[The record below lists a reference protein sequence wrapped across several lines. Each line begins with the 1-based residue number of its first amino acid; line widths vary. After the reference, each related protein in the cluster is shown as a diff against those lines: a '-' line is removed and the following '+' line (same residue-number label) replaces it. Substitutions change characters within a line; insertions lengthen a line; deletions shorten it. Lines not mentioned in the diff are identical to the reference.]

1 MKWRQMA
8 MAHQFRLS
16 NNLDYLRFLIKR
28 NRRFMILMGSGMLVL
43 YPVLLLT
50 LRLINTNI
58 YINDIRG
65 IGQVF
70 ALILLIV
77 SAISI
82 PFLTLGYINSK
93 RHLDVYHSLPI
104 KRSDLLVVNI
114 VAAFV
119 IMVIPFTV
127 AWFAGGLVVLSADFT
142 ILDILT
148 TWITSLMIVSAIFS
162 IIVFTLMHTGTS
174 IDGLLYGMVLNFL
187 PILTYAAY
195 TAFSAIVLLG
205 FNGDYIA
212 RYIGLIFPI
221 WSLFEN
227 LFEVDTRLWDS
238 SILNGL
244 YWLVISVILLLASR
258 YFYKIRRHD
267 KAESPFTNPY
277 FFTAISAFVS
287 IVFVFLMY
295 AGFYSINESINQN
308 FFNPINFIFPFFFTG
323 VIYLVMDTISQRS
336 FKNLYK
342 AMLRY
347 LIIAFIGFGLLL
359 FGLFTKGFGYIS
371 RVPEIDSIKNVEIRI
386 DDYNNVIIPR
396 VEFNQY
402 NYYDNNAM
410 TYLIEDEHG
419 IEIVQNM
426 HKIILSEYKWIDY
439 SNRNIYIYDS
449 RFIDQIQSSEGYV
462 QSYEDYDY
470 SVNPYGNSLTLRFT
484 YTLNSGSV
492 VSRSYTI
499 PYEWTKS
506 LKELTYNKGLLKAH
520 APNIAL
526 RNTYKYLK
534 GVNLQNAFTVNSNS
548 FDYTSFD
555 LELFSQAYEK
565 DYENLSKRSIYDLQP
580 TTLGYVNLTTCKSD
594 KNSDN
599 CIKSRVL
606 INSLYTNTLD
616 YLNSINAKF
625 AEMSYF
631 GSFKPVLFIPSENYS
646 DNKLFYAPSGFNEYF
661 NGFEYYDK
669 FGIFKATYVELNEEQ
684 FKKIVNYTTNEGTSK
699 EALISLLVGD
709 PSGTEYIFNGNFLIL
724 PEYTNEV
731 LELVKD
737 NPRKVITDPYQLMQI
752 KE

>member
-1 MKWRQMA
+1 

-28 NRRFMILMGSGMLVL
+28 NRRFMMLMGLGMIVL

-50 LRLINTNI
+50 LQLINPNI
-58 YINDIRG
+58 YIDDARG
-65 IGQVF
+65 VGQVF

-82 PFLTLGYINSK
+82 PFLTLGYMNSK
-93 RHLDVYHSLPI
+93 KHLDTYHALPI
-104 KRSDLLVVNI
+104 KRSDLLIINVI
-114 VAAFV
+114 AAFV

-127 AWFAGGLVVLSADFT
+127 AWFAGGLVVLSSEFT
-142 ILDILT
+142 IIDVLI

-174 IDGLLYGMVLNFL
+174 VDGLLYGMVLNFL

-227 LFEVDTRLWDS
+227 LFEVETRLWDS

-244 YWLVISVILLLASR
+244 YWLVISVVLLISSR

-287 IVFVFLMY
+287 VVLVFLMY
-295 AGFYSINESINQN
+295 AGFYSINESIDQN

-347 LIIAFIGFGLLL
+347 LVIALVGFGLLL
-359 FGLFTKGFGYIS
+359 FGLFSKGFGYIT
-371 RVPEIDSIKNVEIRI
+371 RLPEVDTIKSIEFRLE
-386 DDYNNVIIPR
+386 DYNNLIIPR
-396 VEFNQY
+396 VDINQY
-402 NYYDNNAM
+402 NYYDNDSM
-410 TYLIEDEHG
+410 SYLIDDEKG

-439 SNRNIYIYDS
+439 SNRNIYLYDS
-449 RFIDQIQSSEGYV
+449 SFIDRIQSAEGYV
-462 QSYEDYDY
+462 QSYQDYPY
-470 SVNPYGNSLTLRFT
+470 SISPYYDSTITLRFT
-484 YTLNSGSV
+484 YTLNSGTI
-492 VSRSYTI
+492 VSRSYTV

-506 LKELTYNKGLLKAH
+506 LKDLMYNEGMLKAY

-526 RNTYKYLK
+526 KDNYPYIISVST
-534 GVNLQNAFTVNSNS
+534 QNAFTPIYKPVSLSS
-548 FDYTSFD
+548 FDFD
-555 LELFSQAYEK
+555 AFSQAYSE
-565 DYENLSKRSIYDLQP
+565 DFNNLSSRSIYNLQP
-580 TTLGYVNLTTCKSD
+580 TTLGYVKLKTCKSD
-594 KNSDN
+594 KNQND
-599 CIKSRVL
+599 CIESSVL
-606 INSLYTNTLD
+606 INSLYTNTLN
-616 YLNSINAKF
+616 YLDSINATFPEIANF
-625 AEMSYF
+625 ASL
-631 GSFKPVLFIPSENYS
+631 KPIIFIPE
-646 DNKLFYAPSGFNEYF
+646 DNATDDFKFHTALGINSFM
-661 NGFEYYDK
+661 NGFGGYNKEGV
-669 FGIFKATYVELNEEQ
+669 FRATYVELTEEQ
-684 FKKIVNYTTNEGTSK
+684 LQSILPYTTNVGVSNSPLLSLMIGE
-699 EALISLLVGD
+699 LITYESEYSFKGNTLID
-709 PSGTEYIFNGNFLIL
+709 PMYMDF
-724 PEYTNEV
+724 V
-731 LELVKD
+731 LDIIKD
-737 NPRKVITDPYQLMQI
+737 NPRKIMTDPYAYMQL

>member
-1 MKWRQMA
+1 MA

-28 NRRFMILMGSGMLVL
+28 NRRFMMLMGLGMIVL

-50 LRLINTNI
+50 LQLINPNI

-65 IGQVF
+65 VGQVF

-82 PFLTLGYINSK
+82 PFLTLGYMNSK
-93 RHLDVYHSLPI
+93 KHLDTYHALPI
-104 KRSDLLVVNI
+104 KRSDLLIINVI
-114 VAAFV
+114 AAFI
-119 IMVIPFTV
+119 IMVIPFTI
-127 AWFAGGLVVLSADFT
+127 AWFAGGLVVLSSEFT
-142 ILDILT
+142 LIDILT

-227 LFEVDTRLWDS
+227 LFEVETRLWDS

-244 YWLVISVILLLASR
+244 YWLVISVVLLIASR

-277 FFTAISAFVS
+277 FFTTISAFVS
-287 IVFVFLMY
+287 VVLVFLMY
-295 AGFYSINESINQN
+295 AGFYSINESIEQN
-308 FFNPINFIFPFFFTG
+308 FFNPLNFIFPFFFTG

-347 LIIAFIGFGLLL
+347 LIIAAVGFGLLL
-359 FGLFTKGFGYIS
+359 FGLFSKGFGYIT
-371 RVPEIDSIKNVEIRI
+371 RVPEVDSIKSVELRL
-386 DDYNNVIIPR
+386 DDYNSVIIPR
-396 VEFNQY
+396 VEINYTDYY
-402 NYYDNNAM
+402 NSDLFA
-410 TYLIEDEHG
+410 YLIEDEKG

-426 HKIILSEYKWIDY
+426 HKIILNEYKWIDY
-439 SNRNIYIYDS
+439 SNRGIYIYDS
-449 RFIDQIQSSEGYV
+449 SLIERIESVDGYV
-462 QSYEDYDY
+462 PSYEELGY
-470 SVNPYGNSLTLRFT
+470 SLSPYYGSSLTIRFT
-484 YTLNSGSV
+484 YTLESGSV
-492 VSRSYTI
+492 VSRSYNI
-499 PYEWTKS
+499 PYEWTSS
-506 LKELTYNKGLLKAH
+506 LKELMYNKGVLKAY
-520 APNIAL
+520 APNVAL
-526 RNTYKYLK
+526 REQYKFLNT
-534 GVNLQNAFTVNSNS
+534 VSLQNAFTPVTSS
-548 FDYTSFD
+548 FNVKNFD

-565 DYENLSKRSIYDLQP
+565 DFENLSSRSVFDLQP
-580 TTLGYVNLTTCKSD
+580 ETLGYVKIKTCKSE
-594 KNSDN
+594 KNEN
-599 CIKSRVL
+599 TCIESSIL
-606 INSLYTNTLD
+606 INGLYTNTLA
-616 YLNSINAKF
+616 YLNSINASF
-625 AEMSYF
+625 PEMSNF
-631 GSFKPVLFIPSENYS
+631 ASLKPIIFIPSENAMDDYKYYTAFGLNS
-646 DNKLFYAPSGFNEYF
+646 SNYGFGEYNKEGVY
-661 NGFEYYDK
+661 
-669 FGIFKATYVELNEEQ
+669 KATYVELTEEQ
-684 FKKIVNYTTNEGTSK
+684 LNTILPYTSNAGLSNK
-699 EALISLLVGD
+699 PLIRLMIGELVTY
-709 PSGTEYIFNGNFLIL
+709 STEYTFRGNYLIQ
-724 PEYTNEV
+724 PEHMDEV

-737 NPRKVITDPYQLMQI
+737 NPRKVITDPYAFAQI

>member
-1 MKWRQMA
+1 MA

-28 NRRFMILMGSGMLVL
+28 NRRFMMLMGLGMIVL

-50 LRLINTNI
+50 LQLINPNI

-65 IGQVF
+65 VGQVF

-82 PFLTLGYINSK
+82 PFLTLGYMNSK
-93 RHLDVYHSLPI
+93 KHLDTYHALPI
-104 KRSDLLVVNI
+104 KRSDLLIINVI
-114 VAAFV
+114 AAFI
-119 IMVIPFTV
+119 IMVIPFTI
-127 AWFAGGLVVLSADFT
+127 AWFAGGLVVLSSEFT
-142 ILDILT
+142 LIDILT

-227 LFEVDTRLWDS
+227 LFEVETRLWDS

-244 YWLVISVILLLASR
+244 YWLVISIVLLIASR

-277 FFTAISAFVS
+277 FFTTISAFVS
-287 IVFVFLMY
+287 VVLVFLMY
-295 AGFYSINESINQN
+295 AGFYSINESIEQN
-308 FFNPINFIFPFFFTG
+308 FFNPLNFIFPFFFTG

-347 LIIAFIGFGLLL
+347 LIIAVVGFGLLL
-359 FGLFTKGFGYIS
+359 FGLFSKGFGYIT
-371 RVPEIDSIKNVEIRI
+371 RVPEVDSIKSVELRL
-386 DDYNNVIIPR
+386 DDYNSVIIPR
-396 VEFNQY
+396 VEINYTDYY
-402 NYYDNNAM
+402 NSDLFA
-410 TYLIEDEHG
+410 YLIEDEKG

-426 HKIILSEYKWIDY
+426 HKIILNEYKWIDY
-439 SNRNIYIYDS
+439 SNRGIYMYDS
-449 RFIDQIQSSEGYV
+449 SLIERIESVDGYV
-462 QSYEDYDY
+462 PSYEELGY
-470 SVNPYGNSLTLRFT
+470 SLSPYYGSSLTIRFT
-484 YTLNSGSV
+484 YTLESGSV
-492 VSRSYTI
+492 VSRSYNI
-499 PYEWTKS
+499 PYEWTSS
-506 LKELTYNKGLLKAH
+506 LKELMYNKGVLKAY
-520 APNIAL
+520 APNVAL
-526 RNTYKYLK
+526 REQYKFLNT
-534 GVNLQNAFTVNSNS
+534 VSLQNAFTPVTSS
-548 FDYTSFD
+548 FNVKNFD

-565 DYENLSKRSIYDLQP
+565 DFENLSSRSVFDLQP
-580 TTLGYVNLTTCKSD
+580 ETLGYVKIKTCKSE
-594 KNSDN
+594 KNEN
-599 CIKSRVL
+599 TCIESSIL
-606 INSLYTNTLD
+606 INGLYTNTLA
-616 YLNSINAKF
+616 YLNSINASF
-625 AEMSYF
+625 PEMSNF
-631 GSFKPVLFIPSENYS
+631 ASLKPIIFIPSENAMDDYKYYTAFGLNS
-646 DNKLFYAPSGFNEYF
+646 SNYGFGEYNKEGVY
-661 NGFEYYDK
+661 
-669 FGIFKATYVELNEEQ
+669 KATYVELTEEQ
-684 FKKIVNYTTNEGTSK
+684 LNTILPYTSNAGLSDK
-699 EALISLLVGD
+699 PLIRFMIGELVTY
-709 PSGTEYIFNGNFLIL
+709 STEYTFRGNYLIQ
-724 PEYTNEV
+724 PEHMDEV

-737 NPRKVITDPYQLMQI
+737 NPRKVITDPYAFAQI

>member
-1 MKWRQMA
+1 

-28 NRRFMILMGSGMLVL
+28 NRRFMMLMGLGMIVL

-50 LRLINTNI
+50 LQLINPNI

-65 IGQVF
+65 VGQVF

-82 PFLTLGYINSK
+82 PFLTLGYMNSK
-93 RHLDVYHSLPI
+93 KHLDTYHALPI
-104 KRSDLLVVNI
+104 KRSDLLIINVI
-114 VAAFV
+114 AAFI
-119 IMVIPFTV
+119 IMVIPFTI
-127 AWFAGGLVVLSADFT
+127 AWFAGGLVVLSSEFT
-142 ILDILT
+142 LIDILT

-227 LFEVDTRLWDS
+227 LFEVETRLWDS

-244 YWLVISVILLLASR
+244 YWLVISIVLLIASR

-277 FFTAISAFVS
+277 FFTTISAFVS
-287 IVFVFLMY
+287 VVLVFLMY
-295 AGFYSINESINQN
+295 AGFYSINESIEQN
-308 FFNPINFIFPFFFTG
+308 FFNPLNFIFPFFFTG

-347 LIIAFIGFGLLL
+347 LIIAVVGFGLLL
-359 FGLFTKGFGYIS
+359 FGLFSKGFGYIT
-371 RVPEIDSIKNVEIRI
+371 RVPEVDSIKSVELRL
-386 DDYNNVIIPR
+386 DDYNSVIIPR
-396 VEFNQY
+396 VEINYTDYY
-402 NYYDNNAM
+402 NSDLFA
-410 TYLIEDEHG
+410 YLIEDEKG

-426 HKIILSEYKWIDY
+426 HKIILNEYKWIDY
-439 SNRNIYIYDS
+439 SNRGIYMYDS
-449 RFIDQIQSSEGYV
+449 SLIERIESVDGYV
-462 QSYEDYDY
+462 PSYEELGY
-470 SVNPYGNSLTLRFT
+470 SLNPYYGSSLTIRFT
-484 YTLNSGSV
+484 YTLESGSV
-492 VSRSYTI
+492 VSRSYNI
-499 PYEWTKS
+499 PYEWTSS
-506 LKELTYNKGLLKAH
+506 LKELMYNKGVLKAY
-520 APNIAL
+520 APNVAL
-526 RNTYKYLK
+526 REQYKFLNT
-534 GVNLQNAFTVNSNS
+534 VSLQNAFTPVTSS
-548 FDYTSFD
+548 FNVKNFD

-565 DYENLSKRSIYDLQP
+565 DFENLSSRSVYDLQP
-580 TTLGYVNLTTCKSD
+580 ETLGYVKIKTCKSE
-594 KNSDN
+594 KNEN
-599 CIKSRVL
+599 TCIESSIL
-606 INSLYTNTLD
+606 INGLYTNTLS
-616 YLNSINAKF
+616 YLNSINASF
-625 AEMSYF
+625 PEMSNF
-631 GSFKPVLFIPSENYS
+631 ASLKPIIFIPSENAMDDYKYYTAFGLNS
-646 DNKLFYAPSGFNEYF
+646 SNYGFGEYNKEGVY
-661 NGFEYYDK
+661 
-669 FGIFKATYVELNEEQ
+669 KATYVELTEEQ
-684 FKKIVNYTTNEGTSK
+684 LNTILPYTSNAGLSNK
-699 EALISLLVGD
+699 PLIRLMIGELVTY
-709 PSGTEYIFNGNFLIL
+709 STEYTFRGNYLIQ
-724 PEYTNEV
+724 PEHMDEV

-737 NPRKVITDPYQLMQI
+737 NPRKVITDPYQLIQI

>member
-1 MKWRQMA
+1 

-28 NRRFMILMGSGMLVL
+28 NRRFMMLMGLGMIVL

-50 LRLINTNI
+50 LQLINPNI

-65 IGQVF
+65 VGQVF

-82 PFLTLGYINSK
+82 PFLTLGYMNSK
-93 RHLDVYHSLPI
+93 KHLDTYHALPI
-104 KRSDLLVVNI
+104 KRSDLLIINVI
-114 VAAFV
+114 AAFI
-119 IMVIPFTV
+119 IMVIPFTI
-127 AWFAGGLVVLSADFT
+127 AWFAGGLVVLSSEFT
-142 ILDILT
+142 LIDILT

-227 LFEVDTRLWDS
+227 LFEVETRLWDS

-244 YWLVISVILLLASR
+244 YWLVISIVLLIASR

-277 FFTAISAFVS
+277 FFTTISAFVS
-287 IVFVFLMY
+287 VVLVFLMY
-295 AGFYSINESINQN
+295 AGFYSINESIEQN
-308 FFNPINFIFPFFFTG
+308 FFNPLNFIFPFFFTG

-347 LIIAFIGFGLLL
+347 LIIAVVGFGLLL
-359 FGLFTKGFGYIS
+359 FGLFSKGFGYIT
-371 RVPEIDSIKNVEIRI
+371 RVPEVDSIKSVELRL
-386 DDYNNVIIPR
+386 DDYNSVIIPR
-396 VEFNQY
+396 VEINYTDYY
-402 NYYDNNAM
+402 NSDLFA
-410 TYLIEDEHG
+410 YLIEDEKG

-426 HKIILSEYKWIDY
+426 HKIILNEYKWIDY
-439 SNRNIYIYDS
+439 SNRGIYMYDS
-449 RFIDQIQSSEGYV
+449 SLIERIESVDGYV
-462 QSYEDYDY
+462 PSYEELGY
-470 SVNPYGNSLTLRFT
+470 SLSPYYGSSLTIRFT
-484 YTLNSGSV
+484 YTLESGSV
-492 VSRSYTI
+492 VSRSYNI
-499 PYEWTKS
+499 PYEWTSS
-506 LKELTYNKGLLKAH
+506 LKELMYNKGVLKAY
-520 APNIAL
+520 APNVAL
-526 RNTYKYLK
+526 REQYKFLNT
-534 GVNLQNAFTVNSNS
+534 VSLQNAFTPVTSS
-548 FDYTSFD
+548 FNVKNFD

-565 DYENLSKRSIYDLQP
+565 DFENLSSRSVYDLQP
-580 TTLGYVNLTTCKSD
+580 ETLGYVKIKTCKSE
-594 KNSDN
+594 KNEN
-599 CIKSRVL
+599 TCIESSIL
-606 INSLYTNTLD
+606 INGLYTNTLA
-616 YLNSINAKF
+616 YLNSINASF
-625 AEMSYF
+625 PEMSNF
-631 GSFKPVLFIPSENYS
+631 ASLKPIIFIPSENSTDDYKYYTAFGLNS
-646 DNKLFYAPSGFNEYF
+646 SNYGFGEYNKEGVY
-661 NGFEYYDK
+661 
-669 FGIFKATYVELNEEQ
+669 KATYVELTEEQ
-684 FKKIVNYTTNEGTSK
+684 LNTILPYTSNAGLSDK
-699 EALISLLVGD
+699 PLIRFMIGELVTY
-709 PSGTEYIFNGNFLIL
+709 STEYTFRGNYLIQ
-724 PEYTNEV
+724 PEHMDEV

-737 NPRKVITDPYQLMQI
+737 NPRKVITDPYAFAQI

>member
-1 MKWRQMA
+1 

-28 NRRFMILMGSGMLVL
+28 NRRFMMLMGLGMIVL

-50 LRLINTNI
+50 LQLINPNI

-65 IGQVF
+65 VGQVF

-82 PFLTLGYINSK
+82 PFLTLGYMNSK
-93 RHLDVYHSLPI
+93 KHLDTYHALPI
-104 KRSDLLVVNI
+104 KRSDLLIINVI
-114 VAAFV
+114 AAFI
-119 IMVIPFTV
+119 IMVIPFTI
-127 AWFAGGLVVLSADFT
+127 AWFAGGLVVLSSEFT
-142 ILDILT
+142 LIDILT

-227 LFEVDTRLWDS
+227 LFEVETRLWDS

-244 YWLVISVILLLASR
+244 YWLVISIVLLIASR

-277 FFTAISAFVS
+277 FFTTISAFVS
-287 IVFVFLMY
+287 VVLVFLMY
-295 AGFYSINESINQN
+295 AGFYSINESIEQN
-308 FFNPINFIFPFFFTG
+308 FFNPLNFIFPFFFTG

-347 LIIAFIGFGLLL
+347 LIIAVVGFGLLL
-359 FGLFTKGFGYIS
+359 FGLFSKGFGYIT
-371 RVPEIDSIKNVEIRI
+371 RVPEVDSIKSVELRL
-386 DDYNNVIIPR
+386 DDYNSVIIPR
-396 VEFNQY
+396 VEINYTDYY
-402 NYYDNNAM
+402 NSDLFA
-410 TYLIEDEHG
+410 YLIEDEKG

-426 HKIILSEYKWIDY
+426 HKIILNEYKWIDY
-439 SNRNIYIYDS
+439 SNRGIYMYDS
-449 RFIDQIQSSEGYV
+449 SLIERIESVDGYV
-462 QSYEDYDY
+462 PSYEELGY
-470 SVNPYGNSLTLRFT
+470 SLSPYYGSSLTIRFT
-484 YTLNSGSV
+484 YTLESGSV
-492 VSRSYTI
+492 VSRSYNI
-499 PYEWTKS
+499 PYEWTSS
-506 LKELTYNKGLLKAH
+506 LKELMYNKGVLKAY
-520 APNIAL
+520 APNVAL
-526 RNTYKYLK
+526 REQYKFLNT
-534 GVNLQNAFTVNSNS
+534 VSLQNAFTPVTSS
-548 FDYTSFD
+548 FNVKNFD

-565 DYENLSKRSIYDLQP
+565 DFENLSSRSVYDLQP
-580 TTLGYVNLTTCKSD
+580 ETLGYVKIKTCKSE
-594 KNSDN
+594 KNEN
-599 CIKSRVL
+599 TCIESSIL
-606 INSLYTNTLD
+606 INGLYTNTLA
-616 YLNSINAKF
+616 YLNSINASF
-625 AEMSYF
+625 PEMSNF
-631 GSFKPVLFIPSENYS
+631 VSLKPIIFIPSENAMDDYKYYTAFGLNS
-646 DNKLFYAPSGFNEYF
+646 SNYGFGEYNKEGVY
-661 NGFEYYDK
+661 
-669 FGIFKATYVELNEEQ
+669 KATYVELTEEQ
-684 FKKIVNYTTNEGTSK
+684 LNTILPYTSNAGLSNK
-699 EALISLLVGD
+699 PLIRLMIGELVTY
-709 PSGTEYIFNGNFLIL
+709 STEYTFRGNYLIQ
-724 PEYTNEV
+724 PEHMDEV

-737 NPRKVITDPYQLMQI
+737 NPRQVITDPYAFAQI